1 METINVIYVEP
12 GKEART
18 IEMKDELSEM
28 QNLVGGLIE
37 EYMPLKMM
45 WQLSVM
51 TRKMRGM
58 PLNRGICSEDGR
70 LWIS

>member
-28 QNLVGGLIE
+28 QNLVGTTLNGE
-37 EYMPLKMM
+37 MDMM
-45 WQLSVM
+45 TEVGC
-51 TRKMRGM
+51 RGYGM
-58 PLNRGICSEDGR
+58 KNVFCHIFGV
-70 LWIS
+70 

>member
-1 METINVIYVEP
+1 MEVTMETINVIYVEP

-37 EYMPLKMM
+37 
-45 WQLSVM
+45 
-51 TRKMRGM
+51 
-58 PLNRGICSEDGR
+58 
-70 LWIS
+70 